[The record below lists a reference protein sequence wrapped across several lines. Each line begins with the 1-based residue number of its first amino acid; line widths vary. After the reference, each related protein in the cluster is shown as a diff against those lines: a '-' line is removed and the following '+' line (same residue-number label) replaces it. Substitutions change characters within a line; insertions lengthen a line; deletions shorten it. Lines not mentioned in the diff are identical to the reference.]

1 MTSHTEPYEELRSKS
16 VPGLFLERAKR
27 TPEDVAYRAKK
38 LGIYK
43 ERTWKTFKQ
52 KVANSAMGLMALG
65 LKRGD
70 RLALM
75 GDPCEEYAI
84 CELAAQSLGAV
95 TYGLYP
101 TSSPKEVNYLMKD
114 GEACI
119 FVAENQEYVDRILP
133 LYDELPKLRHVI
145 VIDTTGT
152 FMYDHSALVSY
163 DDLTAKGR
171 EVLDA
176 DAGAFEEEVRKV
188 NPTDDLFIVY
198 TSGTTGSPKGVLI
211 SHGKHLAAAY
221 TLIDRYPILAE
232 IPHRTVVYLPLCHVL
247 GKDVAVTLP
256 LLTSIIPHYGED
268 IENLAETIFE
278 TAPTVLFTVPRY
290 LQKYVSN
297 IIVGIENSSPLKRS
311 IYRAAIKIGR
321 RHVKGLWDGKRNPGT
336 SLLYFICY
344 QLAFRPILNKI
355 GFNRIKIAL
364 SAGAPLPPEV
374 MALWQIY
381 GLNLS
386 EFYGQ
391 TETGGAIIAAQ
402 GGRFPRPG
410 HVGVPPAGWEVKL
423 SEEGEILAKG
433 KDGFECYLNN
443 PEGTSEVLDN
453 NGWLHTGDVGEWTS
467 DGNLKIVDRA
477 RDIIVTSGGK
487 TISPTYV
494 ENCLRSV
501 PYISEAVVFGH
512 QRKYLTALIEID
524 FETVSGWARAND
536 IVYTGFTSL
545 TKHPEIISLIGSASK
560 KASEDLARVEQIKGF
575 RIIPKELDPEDE
587 DEPITP
593 TRKIKRE
600 LVYEKFKDLVESMYS
615 DKEEQLVASE
625 IGDVLG

>member
-1 MTSHTEPYEELRSKS
+1 MSDTERYEELRSNS
-16 VPGLFLERAKR
+16 VPGLFLERTRR
-27 TPEDVAYRAKK
+27 TPDDVAYRAKK

-43 ERTWKTFKQ
+43 ERTWKTFEQ
-52 KVANSAMGLMALG
+52 KVADCAMGLKALG
-65 LKRGD
+65 LNRGD

-84 CELAAQSLGAV
+84 CELAAQSIGAV
-95 TYGLYP
+95 TYGIYP
-101 TSSPKEVNYLMKD
+101 TSSSKEVRYLMTD

-133 LYDELPKLRHVI
+133 LYDELPKLRHVV

-152 FMYDHSALVSY
+152 FMYDHSALITY
-163 DDLTAKGR
+163 EDLNHKGR
-171 EVLDA
+171 EMLDA
-176 DAGAFEEEVRKV
+176 NTGAFEEEVRRV
-188 NPTDDLFIVY
+188 NPEDDLFIVY

-232 IPHRTVVYLPLCHVL
+232 TPHRTVVYLPLCHVL

-256 LLTSIIPHYGED
+256 LLTSIVPHYGED
-268 IENLAETIFE
+268 IESLAETIFE

-297 IIVGIENSSPLKRS
+297 IIVGIENSSLLKRS
-311 IYRAAIKIGR
+311 IYRVATRVGR
-321 RHVKGLWDGKRNPGT
+321 QHVKGLWDGKTNPAR
-336 SLLYFICY
+336 SLVYFICY

-355 GFNRIKIAL
+355 GFNRLKIAL

-402 GGRFPRPG
+402 EGDFPRPG

-423 SEEGEILAKG
+423 SEDGEILVKG
-433 KDGFECYLNN
+433 KDLFECYLNN
-443 PEGTSEVLDN
+443 PEGTKEVLDSD
-453 NGWLHTGDVGEWTS
+453 GWLYTGDVGEWTP
-467 DGNLKIVDRA
+467 DGNLKIIDRA

-487 TISPTYV
+487 TLSPTYV
-494 ENCLRSV
+494 ENCLRAV

-524 FETVSGWARAND
+524 FETVSDWARSND
-536 IVYTGFTSL
+536 IPYTGFTSL
-545 TKHPEIISLIGSASK
+545 TEHPEIVGMIGSAIG
-560 KASEDLARVEQIKGF
+560 KACEDLARVEQVKTF

-600 LVYEKFKDLVESMYS
+600 LIYERFKDLVESMYS
-615 DKEEQLVASE
+615 DREERLVASE
-625 IGDVLG
+625 VGDLLT

>member
-1 MTSHTEPYEELRSKS
+1 MSDTERYEELRRKT
-16 VPGLFLERAKR
+16 VPGLLLERTKR
-27 TPEDVAYRAKK
+27 TPDDVAYRAKK

-43 ERTWKTFKQ
+43 DRTWKTFEQ
-52 KVANSAMGLMALG
+52 KVANCAMGLKVLG
-65 LKRGD
+65 LNRRD

-84 CELAAQSLGAV
+84 CELAAQSIGAV
-95 TYGLYP
+95 TYGIYP
-101 TSSPKEVNYLMKD
+101 TSSSKEVNYLMTD

-133 LYDELPKLRHVI
+133 LYDELPKLRHVV

-152 FMYDHSALVSY
+152 FMYDHSALTTY
-163 DDLTAKGR
+163 EDLTHKGQ
-171 EVLDA
+171 EVMDA
-176 DAGAFEEEVRKV
+176 NAGVFEEEVRRV
-188 NPTDDLFIVY
+188 NPEDDLFIVY

-232 IPHRTVVYLPLCHVL
+232 TPHRTVVYLPLCHVL

-256 LLTSIIPHYGED
+256 LLTSIVPHYGED
-268 IENLAETIFE
+268 IESLTETIFE

-297 IIVGIENSSPLKRS
+297 IIVGIENSSPLKKS
-311 IYRAAIKIGR
+311 IYRVATKVGR
-321 RHVKGLWDGKRNPGT
+321 LHVKGLWDGKTNPAR
-336 SLLYFICY
+336 SLIYFIFY

-402 GGRFPRPG
+402 EGDFPRPG

-423 SEEGEILAKG
+423 SEDGEIFVKG
-433 KDGFECYLNN
+433 KDLFECYLNN
-443 PEGTSEVLDN
+443 PEGTREVLDSD
-453 NGWLHTGDVGEWTS
+453 GWLHTGDVGEWTP
-467 DGNLKIVDRA
+467 DGNLKIIDRA

-494 ENCLRSV
+494 ENCLRAI

-512 QRKYLTALIEID
+512 KRKYLTALIEID
-524 FETVSGWARAND
+524 FETVSDWARSND
-536 IVYTGFTSL
+536 IPYTGFTSL
-545 TKHPEIISLIGSASK
+545 AEHPEIVEMIGSTIE
-560 KASEDLARVEQIKGF
+560 KASEDLARVEQVKTF

-600 LVYEKFKDLVESMYS
+600 LIYERFKDLVESMYS
-615 DKEEQLVASE
+615 DREERLVASE
-625 IGDVLG
+625 VGDLLS